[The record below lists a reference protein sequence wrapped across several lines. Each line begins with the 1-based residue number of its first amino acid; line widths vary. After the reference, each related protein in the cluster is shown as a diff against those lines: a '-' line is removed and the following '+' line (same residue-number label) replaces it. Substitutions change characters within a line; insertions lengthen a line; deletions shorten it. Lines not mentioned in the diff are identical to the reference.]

1 MRKAFILALLV
12 LGAVLT
18 ACSRPP
24 DFTISLNPTS
34 LTVQQGS
41 SGQTTLTVTP
51 QNGFTGTVALSL
63 VDGSGNP
70 VSGINLSPTSV
81 TVSGSSPVNQTLT
94 VSAAASVAPGIYN
107 LQVRATSGSLTK
119 TANLSLTVTAAPDFA
134 ISLNPTSLTVQQGSS
149 GTTTLTITPQNGFT
163 GTVNLSLVDGSG
175 NSVPGITLDP
185 TSVSVGSGAFSQT
198 LTLHVAT
205 GTGTYRLQQKASF
218 RELTKTADL
227 ILFVYSG
234 SFQLE
239 PLPSPVIVPAGG
251 EVEMEVRLVP
261 SPDFDAPMEAFSV
274 EMVGQ
279 LVGEVEDQVRYWY
292 LSDRSTKEKLVLLLR
307 GPEPRYVWSYQAF
320 PTILRVR
327 LGPLGDEKGF
337 VLGVAPCLE
346 GCAR

>member
-1 MRKAFILALLV
+1 MHWHLV

-24 DFTISLNPTS
+24 DFTISLNPAS

-41 SGQTTLTVTP
+41 SDTT
-51 QNGFTGTVALSL
+51 
-63 VDGSGNP
+63 
-70 VSGINLSPTSV
+70 
-81 TVSGSSPVNQTLT
+81 
-94 VSAAASVAPGIYN
+94 
-107 LQVRATSGSLTK
+107 R
-119 TANLSLTVTAAPDFA
+119 
-134 ISLNPTSLTVQQGSS
+134 
-149 GTTTLTITPQNGFT
+149 LTITPQNGFT

-175 NSVPGITLDP
+175 NPVPGITLDP

-205 GTGTYRLQQKASF
+205 GTGTYRLQLKASF

-261 SPDFDAPMEAFSV
+261 SPDFEAPMEAFSV

>member
-149 GTTTLTITPQNGFT
+149 GTTTLTLTPQNGFT

-175 NSVPGITLDP
+175 NPVPGITLDP
-185 TSVSVGSGAFSQT
+185 PSVSVGSGAFSQT

-205 GTGTYRLQQKASF
+205 GTGTYRLQLKASF

-279 LVGEVEDQVRYWY
+279 LVGEVKDQVRYWY

>member
-1 MRKAFILALLV
+1 M
-12 LGAVLT
+12 
-18 ACSRPP
+18 
-24 DFTISLNPTS
+24 
-34 LTVQQGS
+34 
-41 SGQTTLTVTP
+41 
-51 QNGFTGTVALSL
+51 
-63 VDGSGNP
+63 
-70 VSGINLSPTSV
+70 
-81 TVSGSSPVNQTLT
+81 
-94 VSAAASVAPGIYN
+94 
-107 LQVRATSGSLTK
+107 
-119 TANLSLTVTAAPDFA
+119 
-134 ISLNPTSLTVQQGSS
+134 
-149 GTTTLTITPQNGFT
+149 
-163 GTVNLSLVDGSG
+163 NLSLVDGSG

-185 TSVSVGSGAFSQT
+185 TSVSAGSGAFSQT

-205 GTGTYRLQQKASF
+205 GTGTYRLQLKASF

-239 PLPSPVIVPAGG
+239 SLPSPVIVPAGG

-292 LSDRSTKEKLVLLLR
+292 LPDRSTKEKLVLLLR

>member
-34 LTVQQGS
+34 LTVQQGD
-41 SGQTTLTVTP
+41 SGTTRLTITP
-51 QNGFTGTVALSL
+51 QNGFTGTVNLEL
-63 VDGSGNP
+63 VGAPGG
-70 VSGINLSPTSV
+70 VTLSPTSV
-81 TVSGSSPVNQTLT
+81 DVTGSDPVPQDLT
-94 VSAAASVAPGIYN
+94 VNVATSVAPGTYN

-119 TANLSLTVTAAPDFA
+119 TANLSLTVTAAPDFT
-134 ISLNPTSLTVQQGSS
+134 ISLNPTSLTVQQGDS

-175 NSVPGITLDP
+175 NPVPGITLDP
-185 TSVSVGSGAFSQT
+185 ASVSVGSGAFSQT

-205 GTGTYRLQQKASF
+205 GTGTYRLQLKASF
-218 RELTKTADL
+218 GELTKTADL

-261 SPDFDAPMEAFSV
+261 SPDFDAPMEAFFV

-279 LVGEVEDQVRYWY
+279 LVGEVEDQVPYWY

>member
-34 LTVQQGS
+34 LTVQQG
-41 SGQTTLTVTP
+41 
-51 QNGFTGTVALSL
+51 
-63 VDGSGNP
+63 D
-70 VSGINLSPTSV
+70 
-81 TVSGSSPVNQTLT
+81 
-94 VSAAASVAPGIYN
+94 
-107 LQVRATSGSLTK
+107 
-119 TANLSLTVTAAPDFA
+119 
-134 ISLNPTSLTVQQGSS
+134 S
-149 GTTTLTITPQNGFT
+149 GTTQLTITPQNGFT
-163 GTVNLSLVDGSG
+163 GTVNLSLVDGNG
-175 NSVPGITLDP
+175 NPVPGITLDP

-205 GTGTYRLQQKASF
+205 GTGTYRLQLKASF

>member
-1 MRKAFILALLV
+1 MRRKTRIGPSWLGLLVLLALL
-12 LGAVLT
+12 LA
-18 ACSRPP
+18 ACGGGGSAPN
-24 DFTISLNPTS
+24 FNIALSPTS

-41 SGQTTLTVTP
+41 SGSTTLT
-51 QNGFTGTVALSL
+51 L
-63 VDGSGNP
+63 
-70 VSGINLSPTSV
+70 
-81 TVSGSSPVNQTLT
+81 
-94 VSAAASVAPGIYN
+94 
-107 LQVRATSGSLTK
+107 
-119 TANLSLTVTAAPDFA
+119 
-134 ISLNPTSLTVQQGSS
+134 
-149 GTTTLTITPQNGFT
+149 TPQNGFT

-205 GTGTYRLQQKASF
+205 GTGTYRLQLKASF

-274 EMVGQ
+274 EMVSQ

-327 LGPLGDEKGF
+327 LGPLGHEKGF

>member
-24 DFTISLNPTS
+24 DFT
-34 LTVQQGS
+34 
-41 SGQTTLTVTP
+41 
-51 QNGFTGTVALSL
+51 
-63 VDGSGNP
+63 
-70 VSGINLSPTSV
+70 
-81 TVSGSSPVNQTLT
+81 
-94 VSAAASVAPGIYN
+94 
-107 LQVRATSGSLTK
+107 
-119 TANLSLTVTAAPDFA
+119 

-175 NSVPGITLDP
+175 NSVPGITLSPTSVNVAGSGPVPQNLTVNVGSGVAPGTYILQVRATSGSLTKAVNLSLTVTPPPDFTLSLNPTSLTVQQGASGTTTLTITPQYGFTGTVALSLVDGNGNPVPGITLDP

-205 GTGTYRLQQKASF
+205 GTGTYRLQLKASF

-320 PTILRVR
+320 PTILRVQ